1 MDYGLRTWDV
11 QGRTEVDITSRILKI
26 LGSVNTGMRNG
37 SLTDGR
43 LSGGSPFYLSAVTG
57 TLPAEVYFSGITMY
71 WRYRPDWVGYTGTG
85 RPGSTDTIIYGV
97 Y

>member
-11 QGRTEVDITSRILKI
+11 QGRPEIEVTSRILKI
-26 LGSVNTGMRNG
+26 LGTADTGKKDG

-43 LSGGSPFYLSAVTG
+43 LSGGRPFYLCAVTG
-57 TLPAEVYFSGITMY
+57 TLPVQVWFSGITMY
-71 WRYRPDWVGYTGTG
+71 WKYRSDWNGYTTAGK
-85 RPGSTDTIIYGV
+85 PGSTDIILYGV